1 MLTIVLCATGC
12 ATTQKASSEEAEEIR
27 RVQMCDS
34 MSGVIRL
41 VTAESVPESRVRMAI
56 PVDNLMKLPPGA
68 SLREHNG
75 QATADITKSGDT
87 IYVTAT
93 CDSLQRQIEYYE
105 AAYDNLLIAFDDYR
119 NTVKT
124 ADERRTN
131 PVKTVAVVFIA
142 GIIAGVLMAIILTKK
157 LYGKRTK

>member
-1 MLTIVLCATGC
+1 
-12 ATTQKASSEEAEEIR
+12 
-27 RVQMCDS
+27 
-34 MSGVIRL
+34 
-41 VTAESVPESRVRMAI
+41 MAI

-68 SLREHNG
+68 SLQEHSG

-119 NTVKT
+119 NAVKT